1 MQFDVNTI
9 QIKEQPIRLAYAKE
23 VPVADEPHYW
33 ASLWP
38 ASLALAEHVLDNAAL
53 EGKRVLEVGCGCGL
67 AGIAAGMQ
75 GAEVTVTDLE
85 TEALAL
91 AQKNWQLNDLAPV
104 AVEPLNWCAPE
115 TSSRY
120 DLILGADI
128 LYSQQDFPDLV
139 RSMNTLLEDEGA
151 LVISE
156 PGRPHAHNFFARM
169 LEAGFRCETEHY
181 PVSLHGETFEIGV
194 SELR

>member
-1 MQFDVNTI
+1 MQFEVNQI
-9 QIKEQPIRLAYAKE
+9 QINEHPIQLAYAKD
-23 VPVADEPHYW
+23 VPVAEEPQYW

-38 ASLALAEHVLDNAAL
+38 ASLSLAEHVLDGNTL
-53 EGKRVLEVGCGCGL
+53 EGKRVLELGCGCGL

-85 TEALAL
+85 PEALNL
-91 AQKNWQLNDLAPV
+91 AQENWALNDLNPA
-104 AVEPLNWCAPE
+104 AIEPLNWCAPD
-115 TSSRY
+115 TDAQF

-139 RSMNTLLEDEGA
+139 RSINSLLDMEGS

-169 LEAGFRCETEHY
+169 MAAGFRSETEHY
-181 PVSLHGETFEIGV
+181 PVSLHGECFEIGV
-194 SELR
+194 SVFR